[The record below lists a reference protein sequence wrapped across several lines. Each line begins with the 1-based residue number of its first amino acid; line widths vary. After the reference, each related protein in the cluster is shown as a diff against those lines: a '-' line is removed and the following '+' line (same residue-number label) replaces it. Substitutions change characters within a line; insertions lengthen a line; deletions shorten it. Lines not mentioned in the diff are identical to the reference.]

1 MYILNYD
8 FAAIILNIIN
18 IAVFYYKK
26 NLYDSKSKI
35 LLFMLINSF
44 FATAFDIF
52 SSYVMDNPSAYSYWF
67 VFISNNFY
75 YLLNNSKIYIYAAY
89 TLELNGRW
97 RTLSRLSKLLSIIP
111 FAFTTLF
118 IIFNPI
124 TKSIFDFDHKMAY
137 QQNSGLIYLYI
148 IDGIFLII
156 TTISTIRHK
165 KLLNR
170 PTFRALIFFVFI
182 FLFTVI
188 GQTYNPRIPIQCIG
202 TALCELVLIM
212 ILQDRNKV
220 IDSVTG
226 LYNHNSFYNKLRFY
240 FDGNIP
246 FSITLIM
253 LEDTSRISYTL
264 GYQYINLIN
273 KETAR
278 FIKEELDTDEKY
290 YVRSNCFA
298 LLSVKNIQKRT
309 PETKSKIMERFQ
321 DSWRINEMDLS
332 LSARICQLSYPDN
345 LGSLS
350 DLFDYIDFISS
361 SASLPSKKH
370 SIGVSEVSISKRK
383 REQELRR
390 IIAAAIINRSFE
402 VYYQPIYSV
411 QDKVFN
417 SAEALVR
424 LRDPLLGFIPP
435 DEFIPLT
442 ERDGS
447 ITKIGL
453 SIFEMVCSFIQFTN
467 LESKGLRFIE
477 VNLSVVQCLQSD
489 IKKQLV
495 FLMQKY
501 KIRPDQICLEIT
513 ETVAINSPEVIRVL
527 FNELNRDGMTFAL
540 DDFGDGYSNINY
552 LLELPFH
559 FVKLDKSIVWAYFRD
574 DQGKIA
580 LESTIALMKSL
591 NIELIAEGV
600 ETKEQSEALISLG
613 VEYLQGYYFSKPI
626 PSEDFLLFIEEHNT
640 ALQNHH
646 VMN

>member
-1 MYILNYD
+1 MYILHYD
-8 FAAIILNIIN
+8 FVAIILNIIN

-26 NLYDSKSKI
+26 NLYDIKSRI
-35 LLFMLINSF
+35 LLFMLINSL

-52 SSYVMDNPSAYSYWF
+52 SSYVMDNPYTYSYWF
-67 VFISNNFY
+67 IFLSNNFF

-89 TLELNGRW
+89 ALELNGRW
-97 RTLSRLSKLLSIIP
+97 RSLSRFSKLLCIIP
-111 FAFTTLF
+111 CAFTTLL
-118 IIFNPI
+118 ILINPI
-124 TKSIFDFDHKMAY
+124 TKSIFYFDDKMAY
-137 QQNSGLIYLYI
+137 HQQSGLTLLYI
-148 IDGIFLII
+148 IDGIFMVII
-156 TTISTIRHK
+156 TISTIRHK

-220 IDSVTG
+220 IDSVTD
-226 LYNHNSFYNKLRFY
+226 LHNHNSFYNKLRFY
-240 FDGNIP
+240 FEGNIP
-246 FSITLIM
+246 FSITLFM
-253 LEDTSRISYTL
+253 LEDTARISYTL

-278 FIKEELDTDEKY
+278 FIKEELDADEKY

-298 LLSVKNIQKRT
+298 LLSVKNISKRT
-309 PETKSKIMERFQ
+309 SETKSKIIERFQ
-321 DSWRINEMDLS
+321 ECWRINGMDLN

-350 DLFDYIDFISS
+350 DLYDYIDFLSS
-361 SASLPSKKH
+361 SASLTSKEH
-370 SIGVSEVSISKRK
+370 SIGASEVSISNRK

-390 IIAAAIINRSFE
+390 IIAAAIINQSFE

-411 QDKVFN
+411 QDKAFN

-424 LRDPLLGFIPP
+424 LKDPHLGFISP

-453 SIFEMVCSFIQFTN
+453 SIFEMICSFMHFTN
-467 LESKGLRFIE
+467 LESKGIQFIE

-489 IKKQLV
+489 IKNQLV
-495 FLMQKY
+495 SLMQKY

-513 ETVAINSPEVIRVL
+513 ETVAINSPDVIRVL
-527 FNELNRDGMTFAL
+527 FNEMNRDGITFAL
-540 DDFGDGYSNINY
+540 DDFGNGYSNINY

-559 FVKLDKSIVWAYFRD
+559 FVKLDKSIVWAYFKD
-574 DQGKIA
+574 DQGKVA
-580 LESTIALMKSL
+580 LEGTIALLKSL

-600 ETKEQSEALISLG
+600 ETKEQAEVLISLG

-626 PSEDFLLFIEEHNT
+626 PNEDFLLFIEKHNT
-640 ALQNHH
+640 MINGTILS
-646 VMN
+646 